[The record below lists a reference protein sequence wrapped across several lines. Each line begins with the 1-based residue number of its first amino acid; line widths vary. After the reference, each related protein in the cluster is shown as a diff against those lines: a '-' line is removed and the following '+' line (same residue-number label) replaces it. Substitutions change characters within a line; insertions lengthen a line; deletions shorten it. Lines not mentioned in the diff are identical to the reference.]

1 MHIYKGKY
9 TVLAPFWSIKRKQ
22 GRNWRTILFLFL
34 FFESLYPSFDLMAQS
49 DPFFT
54 FICFT
59 FWALEGFVGSGG
71 GKIPPSAVYLFIAS
85 ERLKV
90 QGQAAFMTSR
100 IWREMNDIIQETVV
114 SVEGEGGS
122 SGNMN
127 CPSHSHVL
135 SQNAMQYR
143 LWLRQQN
150 RRQSY

>member
-9 TVLAPFWSIKRKQ
+9 TVLAPFSSIKRKQ

-34 FFESLYPSFDLMAQS
+34 FFESL
-49 DPFFT
+49 PFFWSHGT
-54 FICFT
+54 VWPFYLFHFLSSWRLCGQ
-59 FWALEGFVGSGG
+59 WG
-71 GKIPPSAVYLFIAS
+71 GKISPSAVYLFIAS